1 MEDPRVLLRRGPM
14 SGFQI
19 AAVTICMIV
28 NMLDGFDVLAIAF
41 TGPQIARD
49 WALSPRELGLLFSA
63 GLAGMT
69 VGSLVLSPVADT
81 IGRRWLTLIGL
92 AVITAGMFASSLAH
106 GLTELAL
113 FRVFTGLGIGS
124 LLSSI
129 NTIVVEFSSTQRK
142 AFAVSFMSVGYP
154 IGGTIGGTIAI
165 FLIHAF
171 GWRSVFVF
179 GGSCSAVLLPIAFVY
194 LPESLDFLLLKHPR
208 KALARVNA
216 VLARMGL
223 QALER
228 LPVVQDQAENAASS
242 VFSIFD
248 RAFAARTALICSAYF
263 LTMLPFYFVLN
274 WTPKVLV
281 DEGLSIATGIS
292 GSILMNASG
301 VVGGLLFGLLAQKLG
316 LQRLGAVYMLMLLAS
331 VVAFGFA
338 GSSLPLLMAFAM
350 AIGFSMIGTI
360 CALYAIIG
368 AMYPV
373 RVRNTGT
380 GLAIGVGR
388 LGAIAGPYLGG
399 VLIAA
404 GWTRPLYC
412 AVLALPL
419 LASAFLVRRVPLS
432 P

>member
-1 MEDPRVLLRRGPM
+1 VR
-14 SGFQI
+14 
-19 AAVTICMIV
+19 
-28 NMLDGFDVLAIAF
+28 
-41 TGPQIARD
+41 
-49 WALSPRELGLLFSA
+49 
-63 GLAGMT
+63 
-69 VGSLVLSPVADT
+69 
-81 IGRRWLTLIGL
+81 
-92 AVITAGMFASSLAH
+92 
-106 GLTELAL
+106 
-113 FRVFTGLGIGS
+113 
-124 LLSSI
+124 
-129 NTIVVEFSSTQRK
+129 
-142 AFAVSFMSVGYP
+142 
-154 IGGTIGGTIAI
+154 
-165 FLIHAF
+165 
-171 GWRSVFVF
+171 
-179 GGSCSAVLLPIAFVY
+179 
-194 LPESLDFLLLKHPR
+194 
-208 KALARVNA
+208 
-216 VLARMGL
+216 
-223 QALER
+223 
-228 LPVVQDQAENAASS
+228 DQAENAASS

-281 DEGLSIATGIS
+281 DEGFSNATGIS

-301 VVGGLLFGLLAQKLG
+301 VVGGLLFGLLARKLG

-338 GSSLPLLMAFAM
+338 GSNLLLLMAFAM

-380 GLAIGVGR
+380 GLAIGIGR

-412 AVLALPL
+412 AVLAAPL
-419 LASAFLVRRVPLS
+419 LVSAFLVRRVPLLGETS
-432 P
+432 

>member
-1 MEDPRVLLRRGPM
+1 
-14 SGFQI
+14 
-19 AAVTICMIV
+19 MIV

-41 TGPQIARD
+41 TGPAIARD
-49 WALSPRELGLLFSA
+49 WALPPTQLGLLFSA
-63 GLAGMT
+63 GLVGMT
-69 VGSLVLSPVADT
+69 VGSLVISPVADA

-92 AVITAGMFASSLAH
+92 LVITVGMLASSLAH
-106 GLTELAL
+106 GLRELAL
-113 FRVFTGLGIGS
+113 LRVLTGLGIGS

-129 NTIVVEFSSTQRK
+129 NTIVVEFSSERRK
-142 AFAVSFMSVGYP
+142 DFAVSFMSVGYP
-154 IGGTIGGTIAI
+154 IGGTIGGAIAV

-171 GWRSVFVF
+171 GWRSVFAF
-179 GGSCSAVLLPIAFVY
+179 GGLCSAVLLPVALVY
-194 LPESLDFLLLKHPR
+194 LPESLDFLLLKRPR
-208 KALARVNA
+208 HALGRANA
-216 VLARMGL
+216 LLARMGRPPI
-223 QALER
+223 AE
-228 LPVVQDQAENAASS
+228 LPS
-242 VFSIFD
+242 VSGQTGDTAKGVFGIFD
-248 RAFAARTALICSAYF
+248 RAFAWRTALICSVYF
-263 LTMLPFYFVLN
+263 LTMIPFYFVLN

-281 DEGLSIATGIS
+281 DEGLSLTTGIS

-301 VVGGLLFGLLAQKLG
+301 VVGGLLFGLVARRLG

-331 VVAFGFA
+331 IAAFGFA
-338 GSSLPLLMAFAM
+338 GSSLPLLMVFAM

-360 CALYAIIG
+360 CALYAVIG

-380 GLAIGVGR
+380 GLAIGIGR

-419 LASAFLVRRVPLS
+419 FVSAFLVRRVPLLGAG
-432 P
+432 